1 MYALRTPRH
10 DGGNEVAGGLTAT
23 MRAVTSQGFIQFHP
37 SLAERLGFK
46 AALFLGHAL
55 YWSRHLAKT
64 QPKRNGWFF
73 MTARQWQQ
81 ATGLTTREQTSVREL
96 LVDQQLLVER
106 VAGKPA
112 RMHFRV
118 DLTRLAHWAGLHA
131 DEDGTS
137 LMTWEQF
144 SPWMRGC
151 VSFYRPL
158 VDVAGGSVAAAL
170 YLSYLLHAQRFSTQI
185 AGAED
190 GFFPVSQEDVRIALC
205 LGPKTQRNA
214 REKLRQLGLLHERY
228 GLARI
233 DLDALGQ
240 ALGQPKGIS
249 EAPQARRAASVPS
262 DMATVDTRYQ
272 ASPGMG
278 VRRRLEPAVTPQ
290 PRVKAAAAVSP
301 GRTGSVLLEQM
312 VGQESANRLVIK
324 TRGWLAPSSTL
335 AQSQQE
341 GQSAPPSAAC
351 QPSAVLSK
359 LEVALLSKP
368 GPQVAQNANQT
379 CPFVETNLPFCRTHI
394 QEQSNTT
401 TTTTGARAGEAHPSF
416 DKTASRRRR
425 VSQISEPAGVFTEPV
440 AEASPPVR
448 QADTTPCDQPE
459 LLLPKALHPEWHDAV
474 RQTLLS
480 APQPVRQ
487 QLLDELEGQLGIAGK
502 TIANPPGYLHAL
514 IRRHASGE
522 LVLAMAGQVAMARR
536 QRERH
541 QALLAKAERE
551 TPARRADNAPSP
563 TTPND
568 PEVVRQ
574 ARERLMELRKQF
586 GAGGG
591 AS

>member
-137 LMTWEQF
+137 SMTWEQF

-190 GFFPVSQEDVRIALC
+190 GFFPISQEDVRIALC

-228 GLARI
+228 GLARV
-233 DLDALGQ
+233 DLDALGH
-240 ALGQPKGIS
+240 ALGQPKAIA
-249 EAPQARRAASVPS
+249 EAPS
-262 DMATVDTRYQ
+262 
-272 ASPGMG
+272 GMG
-278 VRRRLEPAVTPQ
+278 VRRRLEPAATPQ
-290 PRVKAAAAVSP
+290 PRVTAAAAVSP

-324 TRGWLAPSSTL
+324 TRGWLAPSSAL

-341 GQSAPPSAAC
+341 GQKAPPSAAC
-351 QPSAVLSK
+351 QPSALLSK
-359 LEVALLSKP
+359 LEVAVLSKP
-368 GPQVAQNANQT
+368 GPKVAQNANQT

-401 TTTTGARAGEAHPSF
+401 TTTTGAHAGEAQPSF

-425 VSQISEPAGVFTEPV
+425 VSKISEPAGVFTEPV
-440 AEASPPVR
+440 AEANPPVR
-448 QADTTPCDQPE
+448 QADTAPCDQPE

-522 LVLAMAGQVAMARR
+522 LVLAMADQVATARR

-541 QALLAKAERE
+541 QALLAQPERE
-551 TPARRADNAPSP
+551 APARRADNTPSP

-574 ARERLMELRKQF
+574 ARERLNELRKQF
-586 GAGGG
+586 SAGRGA
-591 AS
+591 A

>member
-262 DMATVDTRYQ
+262 DMATVVTRYQ
-272 ASPGMG
+272 ASPGTG
-278 VRRRLEPAVTPQ
+278 VRRRRGGHGGSRGRHHAQHLADFDQVGVFQAVPAPDLAPGLVHLGGDLHD
-290 PRVKAAAAVSP
+290 RVARAHGVKA
-301 GRTGSVLLEQM
+301 
-312 VGQESANRLVIK
+312 RL
-324 TRGWLAPSSTL
+324 
-335 AQSQQE
+335 
-341 GQSAPPSAAC
+341 
-351 QPSAVLSK
+351 
-359 LEVALLSKP
+359 
-368 GPQVAQNANQT
+368 
-379 CPFVETNLPFCRTHI
+379 
-394 QEQSNTT
+394 
-401 TTTTGARAGEAHPSF
+401 
-416 DKTASRRRR
+416 
-425 VSQISEPAGVFTEPV
+425 AGVF
-440 AEASPPVR
+440 
-448 QADTTPCDQPE
+448 
-459 LLLPKALHPEWHDAV
+459 
-474 RQTLLS
+474 
-480 APQPVRQ
+480 
-487 QLLDELEGQLGIAGK
+487 G
-502 TIANPPGYLHAL
+502 
-514 IRRHASGE
+514 
-522 LVLAMAGQVAMARR
+522 AGQRGR
-536 QRERH
+536 ID
-541 QALLAKAERE
+541 
-551 TPARRADNAPSP
+551 RAD
-563 TTPND
+563 
-568 PEVVRQ
+568 
-574 ARERLMELRKQF
+574 ARGR
-586 GAGGG
+586 A
-591 AS
+591 A

>member
-359 LEVALLSKP
+359 LEVALLSKL
-368 GPQVAQNANQT
+368 T
-379 CPFVETNLPFCRTHI
+379 CPFVEPIYKNNQI
-394 QEQSNTT
+394 QQLRQRVR
-401 TTTTGARAGEAHPSF
+401 ARARRTQVSTKRQVVVVGFPRFQNQPGSSLSPSQRPAHPFARQTPHRAISPSCCCP
-416 DKTASRRRR
+416 KPCIPSGMTLCARPCCLRRSLCAS
-425 VSQISEPAGVFTEPV
+425 SCWTNSKASW
-440 AEASPPVR
+440 ASP
-448 QADTTPCDQPE
+448 
-459 LLLPKALHPEWHDAV
+459 
-474 RQTLLS
+474 
-480 APQPVRQ
+480 
-487 QLLDELEGQLGIAGK
+487 
-502 TIANPPGYLHAL
+502 
-514 IRRHASGE
+514 
-522 LVLAMAGQVAMARR
+522 AR
-536 QRERH
+536 
-541 QALLAKAERE
+541 
-551 TPARRADNAPSP
+551 PSP
-563 TTPND
+563 THPATCT
-568 PEVVRQ
+568 R
-574 ARERLMELRKQF
+574 
-586 GAGGG
+586 
-591 AS
+591 